1 MDKVVDLYLKNP
13 ETKNKW
19 QNFLIKLGLTNFSAR
34 EVDVID
40 HTIGLVDE
48 DGNLVG
54 TGSIAD
60 NVLKY
65 IAVQNDDRVKGARFN
80 QIVTALQQYLFSQ
93 NKYHSFV
100 FTKEKYS
107 ISFAHLGF
115 NELAHTEFAAFLE
128 SGLPNINDFLAKIPQ
143 SAASKKQKVAAI
155 VMNANPFTMGHR
167 QLVELASQENDLV
180 YLFVVAADSSL
191 FSTQERI
198 KLVKEGTADLKNVL
212 IISGG
217 DYMVSKSTF
226 PAYFLD
232 SPDDLITTQTEIDAL
247 VFKNHIAPALKIS
260 SRYLGTEPFSRT
272 TSFYNQSLANTLKP
286 EIKVKVVERF
296 KNGNQ
301 VITATRVRQLIKE
314 DNLQEILPLV
324 PSSTMTFIKNNKNIL
339 QNRIKKGMNI
349 NGN

>member
-1 MDKVVDLYLKNP
+1 MDKVVDLYLNNP

-19 QNFLIKLGLTNFSAR
+19 QNFLIKLGLTNFSSR
-34 EVDVID
+34 EIAVID
-40 HTIGLVDE
+40 HTLGLIDE
-48 DGNLVG
+48 KGNLVG

-65 IAVQNDDRVKGARFN
+65 IAVQNDDALPGARFN
-80 QIVTALQQYLFSQ
+80 QIVTVLQQYLFNQ

-107 ISFAHLGF
+107 ASFAHLGF
-115 NELAHTEFAAFLE
+115 NELAHTASAAFLE
-128 SGLPNINDFLAKIPQ
+128 SGLPDINDFLAKLPQ
-143 SAASKKQKVAAI
+143 TDDSENQKIAAI

-167 QLVELASQENDLV
+167 QLVELASKENDLV
-180 YLFVVAADSSL
+180 YLFVVETDASL
-191 FSTQERI
+191 FNTQERI
-198 KLVKEGTADLKNVL
+198 QLVKAGTADLNNVL
-212 IISGG
+212 VLSGG

-247 VFKNHIAPALKIS
+247 VFKNHIAPALNIK

-272 TSFYNQSLANTLKP
+272 TSFYNQSLAGILKP
-286 EIKVKVVERF
+286 NIKVKVIERF
-296 KNGNQ
+296 KTGNR

-324 PSSTMTFIKNNKNIL
+324 PSSTMAFIKNNIYIL
-339 QNRIKKGMNI
+339 QNRIKEGMKI